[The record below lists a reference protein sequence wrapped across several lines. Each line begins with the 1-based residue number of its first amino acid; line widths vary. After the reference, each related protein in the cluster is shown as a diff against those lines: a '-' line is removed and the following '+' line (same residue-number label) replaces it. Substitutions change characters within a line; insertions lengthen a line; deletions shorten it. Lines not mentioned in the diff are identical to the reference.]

1 MVIEENEH
9 GEQGSFELLMKKLEE
24 CASQL
29 DKGGVSL
36 EEALNLYEE
45 GMSVAAEASKRL
57 KTAEL
62 RISKIK
68 SSYQRE
74 IVKENIDDLV

>member
-1 MVIEENEH
+1 MVMEEN
-9 GEQGSFELLMKKLEE
+9 EQGSFEALMKKLEE
-24 CASQL
+24 CASRL

-45 GMSVAAEASKRL
+45 GMSMAAEASKRL

-62 RISKIK
+62 RIAKIK
-68 SSYQRE
+68 SSYQQE
-74 IVKENIDDLV
+74 IAIEDIDYLV

>member
-1 MVIEENEH
+1 MVMEEN
-9 GEQGSFELLMKKLEE
+9 EQGSFEELIKKLEE
-24 CASQL
+24 CASLL

-45 GMSVAAEASKRL
+45 GMSTAAEASKRL

-62 RISKIK
+62 RITNIK

-74 IVKENIDDLV
+74 IEKEDIDDLV